1 MITVLAEV
9 ITNIADDML
18 KNSFYYY
25 TMLKIRN
32 GKVIV
37 VFCITGLSRNQ
48 IYYKQ
53 LAKLI
58 FLYAKKTPN

>member
-18 KNSFYYY
+18 ENSFYYY

-37 VFCITGLSRNQ
+37 VFCIYGLSRNQ
-48 IYYKQ
+48 IYYTQ

-58 FLYAKKTPN
+58 FLHAKKTPN